1 MRSVLRLWMVCV
13 LPCGLALATPLAS
26 PDSKTVPAH
35 PGNPGASSIKVS
47 VNQESWAFDK
57 SVSAWFPVALDGRL
71 TSDFGVISKHLRLSD
86 VVSGTRG
93 GVLLHFTARKDRTGL
108 CADFGYGN
116 LERTNNV
123 SYSPRQ
129 GTVDIPVTDSIHC
142 GITDVM
148 LFYRLGNAVV
158 SFDALGG
165 FRFLQVRSYFSMD
178 QGYIKCNK
186 DFLEPLTGGM
196 LHLSLSEHWDL
207 SARLRFSG
215 FGLGAE
221 RAMDAETHLSYK
233 LTSRISLFA
242 GYRFFDTEYRQ
253 KAGGF
258 LLPGVGQ
265 FSLPQPVY
273 DRFHVEVACTIHG
286 PAAGFSVRW

>member
-1 MRSVLRLWMVCV
+1 MRSVLRLWIVCL
-13 LPCGLALATPLAS
+13 LPCGFLPAAPIQTSAA
-26 PDSKTVPAH
+26 KTVQTNSRNSSVQIPAY
-35 PGNPGASSIKVS
+35 
-47 VNQESWAFDK
+47 QESWTFDK
-57 SVSAWFPVALDGRL
+57 SVSAWFPVAFDGRL
-71 TSDFGVISKHLRLSD
+71 TSDFGVMAKHLRLSD

-93 GVLLHFTARKDRTGL
+93 GVLLHFSARKGRVGL

-129 GTVDIPVTDSIHC
+129 GTVDMPVTDSIHC

-158 SFDALGG
+158 SFDTLGG

-178 QGYIKCNK
+178 QGYIKCDK
-186 DFLEPLTGGM
+186 DFLEPLAGGM
-196 LHLSLSEHWDL
+196 LHLGLSEHWNL

-215 FGLGAE
+215 FGLGSE
-221 RAMDAETHLSYK
+221 LTTDAETHLSYK
-233 LTSRISLFA
+233 LTSRIRLFA
-242 GYRFFDTEYRQ
+242 GYRFFDTEYQQ

-286 PAAGFSVRW
+286 PIAGFSVCW